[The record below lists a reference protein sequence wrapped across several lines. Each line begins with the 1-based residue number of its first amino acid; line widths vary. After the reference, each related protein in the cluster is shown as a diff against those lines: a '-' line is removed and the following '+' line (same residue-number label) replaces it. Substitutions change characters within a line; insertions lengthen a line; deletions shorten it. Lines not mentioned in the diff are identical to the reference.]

1 MATILTVSASPS
13 VRSKTARTRHLIDGH
28 LTAAGHT
35 VHPLD
40 VRDLPPAALLA
51 ADTSHPAIAAA
62 VELFEQADGV
72 VVATPVYKASYSGLL
87 KTLLDL
93 LPQRALADKVVL
105 PLATGGSLAHVLVL
119 DYALRPVLTALGS
132 SQIVQGYFL
141 LDQFVTFEG
150 DSGVE
155 DESSTAHGSALAGAG
170 ALAGNH
176 GAGPV
181 TIAPDAKESLLRAVD
196 RFSLALSNRA
206 SIPVLAA

>member
-1 MATILTVSASPS
+1 MATILTISASPS
-13 VRSKTARTRHLIDGH
+13 VRSKTARTRALIDRH
-28 LTAAGHT
+28 LTEAGHNVT
-35 VHPLD
+35 SID

-62 VELFEQADGV
+62 IELFEQADGV

-132 SQIVQGYFL
+132 SEIVQGYYL
-141 LDQFVTFEG
+141 LDQFVTLDGGEG
-150 DSGVE
+150 E
-155 DESSTAHGSALAGAG
+155 GAE
-170 ALAGNH
+170 AEH
-176 GAGPV
+176 SVTV
-181 TIAPDAKESLLRAVD
+181 TIATDAKESLLRAVD
-196 RFSLALSNRA
+196 RFTLALAKHS
-206 SIPVLAA
+206 PLAALAV

>member
-13 VRSKTARTRHLIDGH
+13 ARSKTARTRHLIDRY

-35 VHPLD
+35 VHSID
-40 VRDLPPAALLA
+40 VRDLPPAELLA
-51 ADTSHPAIAAA
+51 ADTRHPAIAAA
-62 VELFEQADGV
+62 VELFARADGV

-132 SQIVQGYFL
+132 HEIVHGYFL
-141 LDQFVTFEG
+141 LDQFITIEG
-150 DSGVE
+150 DGESGQV
-155 DESSTAHGSALAGAG
+155 TLAA
-170 ALAGNH
+170 
-176 GAGPV
+176 
-181 TIAPDAKESLLRAVD
+181 DAKESLLRAVD
-196 RFSLALSNRA
+196 RFAQALVDRRPIA
-206 SIPVLAA
+206 ALAA